1 MCEVVSYKQNIS
13 KLITVI
19 VKKAELNPLLLSVF
33 AQNKSYLSVQIAWRL
48 TEHAVFSACHVSLK
62 LRLLN
67 SSSWSQEV
75 TNLSQILGFYTF
87 AHLQPRR
94 MYLLNIT
101 LQNKYKQIENRAVVF
116 WSAASNSSEFDQRL
130 RLLYHVINKRALS
143 VALGI
148 IGLLGIIMVTY
159 VCATWCYSDKRGY
172 SIPPAQ
178 TKRQDEN
185 DSSFEVD
192 THLLYN
198 RAFEDDKL
206 DWMNEEI

>member
-1 MCEVVSYKQNIS
+1 MGEWVDLSTFVNVLCLRS
-13 KLITVI
+13 KTCFKPYVI
-19 VKKAELNPLLLSVF
+19 GVIPLLYLTAELNPLLLSVF

-48 TEHAVFSACHVSLK
+48 TEHAVFSACHVSLR

-116 WSAASNSSEFDQRL
+116 WSAASNSSGMSS
-130 RLLYHVINKRALS
+130 H
-143 VALGI
+143 
-148 IGLLGIIMVTY
+148 
-159 VCATWCYSDKRGY
+159 YSLWFY
-172 SIPPAQ
+172 CVS
-178 TKRQDEN
+178 
-185 DSSFEVD
+185 
-192 THLLYN
+192 
-198 RAFEDDKL
+198 
-206 DWMNEEI
+206 